1 MKIIEVLIERSTYTL
16 DRPFTYTYN
25 GNKKLEIGFRVLVDF
40 NDQKIVGYVLSCKEE
55 QITKQQ
61 LEQKL
66 DIEVKEII
74 DVLDEDCLLNDDL
87 LELADFVKDYYLSPK
102 IKVLQT
108 MLPPS
113 LKPTTS
119 ALNKAKIA
127 YEQYVVVSDDNEEGL
142 TIKQKEVLR
151 TIKENGK
158 VLKREINS
166 PSIVKKLIENGRL
179 DVVFEEKMRYK
190 LPEYNKVEPKKLT
203 DEQTNAVNNIINNED
218 NVYLLQGVTG
228 SGKSEVYLALADY
241 YLKNNKSVL
250 MLVPEISLTPMI
262 MEQFLSRFDNG
273 VAILHSQLTPA
284 EKYDEYRKISRGDA
298 KIVIGARSAIFAP
311 LKNIGLII
319 MDEEHSESYKQ
330 DVSPF
335 YHARE
340 IALMRIKQHNAKLVL
355 GSATPSLES
364 RARAQNGIY
373 HLIKMEKRINELPL
387 PTTTIVDM
395 TQYSNID
402 KESVIFSLP
411 LRKKIEERLKN
422 NEQIILLLNRRG
434 YSTSLTCRKCGH
446 VFKCPECGIALTYHK
461 HSNLLKCHHC
471 DYIEEV
477 SETCPECDS
486 KYLMKIGY
494 GVERIE
500 DEIKRLFPT
509 ARTLRLDSD
518 NAKIKSKLFKTINSF
533 KNHEADILI
542 GTQMIAKGH
551 DFENVTLVGV
561 VLADIGLSL
570 PNYRSSE
577 RAFQLITQAIG
588 RAGRSKKNGEAIVQ
602 TYSPSHYSI
611 TLAARQNYDLF
622 YLTEM
627 KLRKNQFYPPYCYMT
642 SITVKGK
649 TEANVVEAA
658 YYVASY
664 LRDELG
670 KEAVVLGPSSPFIP
684 YLAGIH
690 SRTIILKYKD
700 SARVR
705 ECLKILTKPSFLK
718 SSISINLNIDPYDY

>member
-1 MKIIEVLIERSTYTL
+1 MKIIEVLIEHSTYTL
-16 DRPFTYTYN
+16 DRPFTYIYN
-25 GNKKLEIGFRVLVDF
+25 GNKKLDIGFRVLIPF
-40 NDQKIVGYVLSCKEE
+40 NNQKVVGYVLSCKEE
-55 QITKQQ
+55 RVSKQQ
-61 LEQKL
+61 LEEKL
-66 DIEVKEII
+66 DIEIKEII
-74 DVLDEDCLLNDDL
+74 DVLDEDCLLSDDL

-113 LKPTTS
+113 LKPTS
-119 ALNKAKIA
+119 SSLKKAKVA
-127 YEQYVVVSDDNEEGL
+127 YESYVVVHDDNEEGL
-142 TIKQKEVLR
+142 TIKQKEILR

-166 PSIVKKLIENGRL
+166 SSIVKKLIENGRL
-179 DVVFEEKMRYK
+179 EEVFEEKLRYK
-190 LPEYNKVEPKKLT
+190 LPVYTKVQPKELT
-203 DEQTNAVNNIINNED
+203 DDQINAVSEIINNED
-218 NVYLLQGVTG
+218 NVFLLQGVTG

-262 MEQFLSRFDNG
+262 MEQFLSRFDSG

-340 IALMRIKQHNAKLVL
+340 IALMRIKQHGAKLVL

-373 HLIKMEKRINELPL
+373 HLLKMEKRINNLPL
-387 PTTTIVDM
+387 PTTTVVDM

-402 KESVIFSLP
+402 KESIIFSLP

-446 VFKCPECGIALTYHK
+446 VFKCPECGVALTYHK

-471 DYIEEV
+471 DYIEEM
-477 SETCPECDS
+477 SDTCPECDS

-518 NAKIKSKLFKTINSF
+518 NAKIKAKLFKTINSF

-664 LRDELG
+664 LKEELG
-670 KEAVVLGPSSPFIP
+670 QEAVVLGPSSPFIP
-684 YLAGIH
+684 YLQGIY
-690 SRTIILKYKD
+690 SRAIILKYKD
-700 SARVR
+700 SARIR

>member
-1 MKIIEVLIERSTYTL
+1 MKVLQVLIEHSVYTL
-16 DRPFTYTYN
+16 DRPFTYIYN
-25 GNKKLEIGFRVLVDF
+25 GQKNVEKGFRVLLDF
-40 NDQKIVGYVLSCKEE
+40 NDQKLVAYVLSVYESDDTVE
-55 QITKQQ
+55 ALSTK
-61 LEQKL
+61 LGI
-66 DIEVKEII
+66 DIKEII
-74 DVLDEDCLLNDDL
+74 DVIDEVSLLSEEL
-87 LELADFVKDYYLSPK
+87 LTLADEIKDYYLSPK

-113 LKPTTS
+113 LKPS
-119 ALNKAKIA
+119 SSSLNKAKIA
-127 YEQYVVVSDDNEEGL
+127 YDQYIVIGEDNEDGL
-142 TIKQKEVLR
+142 TAKQKEAFRVV
-151 TIKENGK
+151 KENGK
-158 VLKREINS
+158 VLKRELNS
-166 PSIVKKLIENGRL
+166 PSITKKLLENGRFAL
-179 DVVFEEKMRYK
+179 VFEEKQRYV
-190 LPEYNKVEPKKLT
+190 LPKYSIKDKKTLT
-203 DEQTNAVNNIINNED
+203 PDQQNVVDKIVNSENS
-218 NVYLLQGVTG
+218 VFLLQGVTG
-228 SGKSEVYLALADY
+228 SGKSEVYLSLAEH
-241 YLKNNKSVL
+241 YLNLGKNVL

-262 MEQFLSRFDNG
+262 MEQFLTRFDKG

-284 EKYDEYRKISRGDA
+284 EKYDEYRKIARGQA
-298 KIVIGARSAIFAP
+298 NIVIGARSAIFAP
-311 LKNIGLII
+311 LDNIGIII

-335 YHARE
+335 YHAKDV
-340 IALMRIKQHNAKLVL
+340 ALMRIRHFDAKLVL

-364 RARAQNGIY
+364 RARCQNGVY
-373 HLIKMEKRINELPL
+373 ELLKLEKRINDMPL

-411 LRKKIEERLKN
+411 LRKKIEDRLNKK
-422 NEQIILLLNRRG
+422 EQIILLLNRRG
-434 YSTSLTCRKCGH
+434 FSTSLTCRKCGH

-471 DYIEEV
+471 DYVGEIP
-477 SETCPECDS
+477 STCPECDS

-500 DEIKRLFPT
+500 EEIARLFPS

-518 NAKIKSKLFKTINSF
+518 NSKIKSKLFSTIEAF
-533 KNHEADILI
+533 KNCEADILI

-588 RAGRSKKNGEAIVQ
+588 RAGRSGKRGEAVVQ

-627 KLRKNQFYPPYCYMT
+627 RLRKSQYYPPYCYMA
-642 SITVKGK
+642 SITVSGK
-649 TEANVVEAA
+649 TEINVVETAF
-658 YYVASY
+658 YVAQY
-664 LRDELG
+664 FKDCFQNDG
-670 KEAVVLGPSSPFIP
+670 IVLGPSSPFIP
-684 YLAGIH
+684 YFGGKY
-690 SRTIILKYKD
+690 SRVILLKYKD
-700 SARVR
+700 NAKARLF
-705 ECLKILTKPSFLK
+705 LKELIKPSFVK
-718 SSISINLNIDPYDY
+718 SSVSISINIDPYDY

>member
-1 MKIIEVLIERSTYTL
+1 MKIIEVLIEHSTYTL
-16 DRPFTYTYN
+16 DRPFTYIYN
-25 GNKKLEIGFRVLVDF
+25 GNKKLDIGFRVLIPF
-40 NDQKIVGYVLSCKEE
+40 NNQKVVGYVLSCKEE
-55 QITKQQ
+55 RVSKQQ
-61 LEQKL
+61 LEEKL
-66 DIEVKEII
+66 DIEIKEII
-74 DVLDEDCLLNDDL
+74 DVLDEDCLLSDDL

-102 IKVLQT
+102 IKALQT

-113 LKPTTS
+113 LKPTS
-119 ALNKAKIA
+119 SSLKKAKVA
-127 YEQYVVVSDDNEEGL
+127 YESYVVVHDDNEEGL
-142 TIKQKEVLR
+142 TIKQKEILR

-179 DVVFEEKMRYK
+179 EEVFEEKLRYK
-190 LPEYNKVEPKKLT
+190 LPEYTKVQPKELT
-203 DEQTNAVNNIINNED
+203 DDQINAVSEIINNED
-218 NVYLLQGVTG
+218 NVFLLQGVTG

-262 MEQFLSRFDNG
+262 MEQFLSRFDSG

-340 IALMRIKQHNAKLVL
+340 IALMRIKQHGAKLVL

-373 HLIKMEKRINELPL
+373 HLLKMEKRINNLPL

-402 KESVIFSLP
+402 KESIIFSLP

-446 VFKCPECGIALTYHK
+446 VFKCPECGVALTYHK

-471 DYIEEV
+471 DYIEEM
-477 SETCPECDS
+477 SDTCPECDS

-518 NAKIKSKLFKTINSF
+518 NAKIKAKLFKTINSF
-533 KNHEADILI
+533 KNNDADILI

-664 LRDELG
+664 LKEELG
-670 KEAVVLGPSSPFIP
+670 QEAVVLGPSSPFIP
-684 YLAGIH
+684 YLQGIY
-690 SRTIILKYKD
+690 SRAIILKYKD
-700 SARVR
+700 SARIR